1 MTVHLVIRVGIGLGL
16 GLGSTYQK
24 QEARCKV
31 CLLEARG
38 EVCDKVWA
46 MGGET
51 GDGETCVRC
60 RSTVDVPRQ
69 VWVVWLG

>member
-1 MTVHLVIRVGIGLGL
+1 MGL

-38 EVCDKVWA
+38 EVCRCKVWA

-51 GDGETCVRC
+51 DDGETCVRC

-69 VWVVWLG
+69 VRVVRLG

>member
-1 MTVHLVIRVGIGLGL
+1 MGL

-51 GDGETCVRC
+51 DDGETCVFAC

-69 VWVVWLG
+69 VRVVRLG

>member
-1 MTVHLVIRVGIGLGL
+1 MPTRG
-16 GLGSTYQK
+16 K
-24 QEARCKV
+24 RQEARCKV
-31 CLLEARG
+31 I
-38 EVCDKVWA
+38 WA

-69 VWVVWLG
+69 VRVVRLG